1 MIFTHDIT
9 LDLTFDPIKTI
20 DIKQFTK
27 KSFLLHVTVTNK
39 GEPFYADKSTQHCYF
54 KMVTPDKRHIF
65 TEAIIRDDG
74 TVDIA
79 IPESAC
85 LAPGTGKAELLFVEA
100 ENPPADDLDDKSR
113 DEATGIRPT
122 DESTNVSAG
131 GILADESLGGYE
143 DNPIDGFIFATMN
156 LRVIIIESAYSNSH
170 ITSSDDFDALNK
182 ALIAA
187 NKTYEEVVKSASTSA
202 ENAKQSAENAQTS
215 KNEASQHALLSKS
228 YAVGDTGLKRE
239 DESIDENNDNAKYYC
254 KQAQNYYG
262 QTEANAMKAATS
274 ETNAANSALLSK
286 SYAVG
291 GTGLQREDENLNEN
305 DDNAKHYCKQ
315 AESYLDQVKNFT
327 ESLSG
332 VLHPMGTVPFASL
345 PALADTR
352 AGAMYNVSDEF
363 ITNTNFKEGP
373 GHTIPAGANVY
384 KTADNKWDILA
395 GTPVTG
401 VKGNSENNYRKGN
414 VNITPENIGAPSSE
428 YIAEHFAPDYVT
440 SSNGA
445 PSKKGWYRIAMAKQ
459 FGCHSCIISLK
470 RRYNLPSPEYQ
481 KVQLMDVYT
490 TKKFVSLAA
499 CSGTHFWSKI
509 RYVLDE
515 NSSTSYIEIYQ
526 DRDTA
531 ENVWIITIE
540 DAVGYNGFYM
550 KAIAPVATEETV
562 DGVKVLASMDLP
574 TNFDSDYLAKKD
586 GSNVNGT
593 WSNLIAG
600 KALKDDDGNVIKYT
614 YAMRGFIQDGDFNN
628 IVGNGIYSVKSS
640 LHSPDGSNGEFG
652 LVGASN
658 PSYSGGIWQI
668 AMKENESQLKMRFG
682 HHSGDLVSF
691 SNWKTIYSSGNKETK
706 SEIVNLIYPIG
717 SIYMS
722 VNSTSPA
729 TLFGGTWVRW
739 GNGRVPVS
747 VDASQTEFNAAEK
760 TGGSKYLQSHVHTT
774 EDSNY
779 GFTTYKSGGSIA
791 RLNVQVVSPGTKMSF
806 TADAGTKDIDYSKK
820 TASAGSGN
828 SENLQPYITCY
839 MWKRTA

>member
-215 KNEASQHALLSKS
+215 KNQASQHALLSKS

-254 KQAQNYYG
+254 EQAQNYYG

-401 VKGNSENNYRKGN
+401 VKGNSESNYRKGN
-414 VNITPENIGAPSSE
+414 VNITPENIGAPSNE
-428 YIAEHFAPDYVT
+428 YIAEHFAPDYV
-440 SSNGA
+440 SRSNGGTI
-445 PSKKGWYRIAMAKQ
+445 SSKGWYRIAQAK
-459 FGCHSCIISLK
+459 GGEYGASCVVSVK
-470 RRYNLPSPEYQ
+470 RSYNSPAPEYQ
-481 KVQLMDVYT
+481 KVQIVDSYHSN
-490 TKKFVSLAA
+490 KIIPIVSFTGNDGRHLF
-499 CSGTHFWSKI
+499 TKI
-509 RYVLDE
+509 RKVHDSV
-515 NSSTSYIEIYQ
+515 NSISYIEIYQ
-526 DRDTA
+526 DVDTSPNGVMTTVTDA
-531 ENVWIITIE
+531 LNVY
-540 DAVGYNGFYM
+540 VG
-550 KAIAPVATEETV
+550 KWEAIKPVATLETIE
-562 DGVKVLASMDLP
+562 GVKVLATLDLP
-574 TNFDSDYLAKKD
+574 ANFDSDYLAKKD

-600 KALKDDDGNVIKYT
+600 KALHDGDGNVIKDS
-614 YAMRGFIQDGDFNN
+614 YAVKKLINGGDFNDMTTPGLYTMKACSQN
-628 IVGNGIYSVKSS
+628 APSSSSYYGLLVLQSDSGNYI
-640 LHSPDGSNGEFG
+640 E
-652 LVGASN
+652 
-658 PSYSGGIWQI
+658 QI
-668 AMKENESQLKMRFG
+668 AYQESSFRVFVRYLSSNSWSSWEQLIVE
-682 HHSGDLVSF
+682 SDLV
-691 SNWKTIYSSGNKETK
+691 NK
-706 SEIVNLIYPIG
+706 VYPIG

-760 TGGSKYLQSHVHTT
+760 TGGSKYLAKHSHTT
-774 EDSNY
+774 TDKNMGFMAY
-779 GFTTYKSGGSIA
+779 GSGGTIA
-791 RLNVQVVSPGTKMSF
+791 RAHMQHSGSSEYIAI
-806 TADAGTKDIDYSKK
+806 TAKDTSDLGYSKT
-820 TASAGSGN
+820 TAYEGTGESG
-828 SENLQPYITCY
+828 NLQPYITCF

>member
-327 ESLSG
+327 
-332 VLHPMGTVPFASL
+332 
-345 PALADTR
+345 
-352 AGAMYNVSDEF
+352 
-363 ITNTNFKEGP
+363 
-373 GHTIPAGANVY
+373 
-384 KTADNKWDILA
+384 
-395 GTPVTG
+395 
-401 VKGNSENNYRKGN
+401 
-414 VNITPENIGAPSSE
+414 
-428 YIAEHFAPDYVT
+428 
-440 SSNGA
+440 
-445 PSKKGWYRIAMAKQ
+445 
-459 FGCHSCIISLK
+459 
-470 RRYNLPSPEYQ
+470 
-481 KVQLMDVYT
+481 
-490 TKKFVSLAA
+490 
-499 CSGTHFWSKI
+499 
-509 RYVLDE
+509 
-515 NSSTSYIEIYQ
+515 
-526 DRDTA
+526 
-531 ENVWIITIE
+531 
-540 DAVGYNGFYM
+540 
-550 KAIAPVATEETV
+550 
-562 DGVKVLASMDLP
+562 
-574 TNFDSDYLAKKD
+574 
-586 GSNVNGT
+586 
-593 WSNLIAG
+593 
-600 KALKDDDGNVIKYT
+600 
-614 YAMRGFIQDGDFNN
+614 
-628 IVGNGIYSVKSS
+628 
-640 LHSPDGSNGEFG
+640 
-652 LVGASN
+652 
-658 PSYSGGIWQI
+658 
-668 AMKENESQLKMRFG
+668 
-682 HHSGDLVSF
+682 
-691 SNWKTIYSSGNKETK
+691 
-706 SEIVNLIYPIG
+706 
-717 SIYMS
+717 
-722 VNSTSPA
+722 
-729 TLFGGTWVRW
+729 
-739 GNGRVPVS
+739 
-747 VDASQTEFNAAEK
+747 
-760 TGGSKYLQSHVHTT
+760 
-774 EDSNY
+774 
-779 GFTTYKSGGSIA
+779 
-791 RLNVQVVSPGTKMSF
+791 
-806 TADAGTKDIDYSKK
+806 
-820 TASAGSGN
+820 
-828 SENLQPYITCY
+828 
-839 MWKRTA
+839 